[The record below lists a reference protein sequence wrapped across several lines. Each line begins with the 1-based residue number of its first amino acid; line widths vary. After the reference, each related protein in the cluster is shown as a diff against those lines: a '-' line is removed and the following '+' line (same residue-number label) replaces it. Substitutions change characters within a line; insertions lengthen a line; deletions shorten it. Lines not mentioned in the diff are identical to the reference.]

1 MTDVRYRL
9 YIDGSSATQEQLDLF
24 DEISVHQAIDQAW
37 EARLKMA
44 VKTDDGGHWTGEA
57 ESDPLTSDFA
67 RIRIEIKVGDG
78 NFVPLIDGPVVGH
91 DSNLSS
97 EPGQSEV
104 TLIVHDDSVF
114 LNRTESSEPWPNLLD
129 HEIAQQIFRNHPE
142 IATTEIDST
151 PSAGGG
157 ISPQEH
163 QRSTDI
169 QLLRQLAARNGLHA
183 YVLPGDAPGASVGLF
198 RALPSEAGDLP
209 VLILLGKDRNI
220 ASFQVRNDMQSASQV
235 QAYSLSIT
243 DKAVTTATSSTRD
256 LSLLGDEGALTS
268 ESNAATRIV
277 GAGQDGAVSPEQAVR
292 AEASRDAF
300 AFEAC
305 GTVVADCYHA
315 VLQPYRTVTAR
326 GVNGRLSGLYVI
338 KSVEHRLTRS
348 LYSQDFVVMRN
359 AQSSGAGGSDPAS
372 AAAAVF

>member
-1 MTDVRYRL
+1 MTDVRYRI
-9 YIDGSSATQEQLDLF
+9 YIDGTPATKEQLDLF
-24 DEISVHQAIDQAW
+24 DEITVHQAIDQAW
-37 EARLKMA
+37 EARLKMP

-78 NFVPLIDGPVVGH
+78 GFVPLIDGPVVGH
-91 DSNLSS
+91 DSDLSS

-104 TLIVHDDSVF
+104 TLIVHDDSAY
-114 LNRTESSEPWPNLLD
+114 LNRVESSEPWPNLLD

-142 IATTEIDST
+142 IATTEIDAT

-157 ISPQEH
+157 IAPQEH

-169 QLLRQLAARNGLHA
+169 QLLRRLAARNGLHA
-183 YVLPGDAPGASVGLF
+183 YVLPGETAGASVGLF
-198 RALPSEAGDLP
+198 RALPSEPGDLP
-209 VLILLGKDRNI
+209 DLVLLGKDRNI

-235 QAYSLSIT
+235 QAFSLSIT
-243 DKAVTTATSSTRD
+243 DKVVTTATSSVRD
-256 LSLLGDEGALTS
+256 LSLLGDEGALAS

-277 GAGQDGAVSPEQAVR
+277 GAGEDGAVSPDQAVR
-292 AEASRDAF
+292 AVASRDAF
-300 AFEAC
+300 AFEAS
-305 GTVVADCYHA
+305 GTVVADCYRA

-338 KSVEHRLTRS
+338 KSVEHQLTRS

-359 AQSSGAGGSDPAS
+359 AQSSGAGGDDLAS
-372 AAAAVF
+372 AVAAVF